1 MTTLLYLSRV
11 LHLSVEDDDPGHDD
25 PPFLGA
31 GLLQDLD
38 LVLVPVSVLHEP
50 QEPQV
55 PQLPLTGPWSEKN
68 DSVVVGPDKK

>member
-1 MTTLLYLSRV
+1 MGHKVCQPHLYISRV
-11 LHLSVEDDDPGHDD
+11 LHLSVEDDAPGHEE

-38 LVLVPVSVLHEP
+38 LVLVPVAELHEP

-55 PQLPLTGPWSEKN
+55 PQLPLAGPTK
-68 DSVVVGPDKK
+68 